1 MRIRESAAAAIAL
14 VLLLCPPA
22 AAQRTRDRPIIVFT
36 ISGAYLDGVGLWEVA
51 DQPIT
56 DFTGAQVT
64 DHFHLTRSIRRTWG
78 AGFSGTYFKG
88 RHLGITGDA
97 FLLGLGYEDR
107 CQLAAPAQSARN
119 IDRCNSIADLD
130 HSAAAVALTAGLVY
144 RLAPEEFISPFFRA
158 SFGIL
163 VNNQSPLLMNAETIV
178 DGQRAQLTI
187 YDDENTGTRL
197 RPAVSVGVGT
207 TIAVGQGYHLRWEV
221 RDNIVGIQRITGP
234 TEDWGFIPASETTYK
249 HLFTLMVGLDV
260 VLERRPGRR
269 Y

>member
-1 MRIRESAAAAIAL
+1 MRIRESAAAIALAL
-14 VLLLCPPA
+14 VLCTPA
-22 AAQRTRDRPIIVFT
+22 AAQRTRDRPIIIFT
-36 ISGAYLDGVGLWEVA
+36 ISGAYLDGVGLWDVP

-56 DFTGAQVT
+56 DFTSAQVT
-64 DHFHLTRSIRRTWG
+64 DHFHLTRNVRRTWG

-88 RHLGITGDA
+88 SHLGITGDA

-119 IDRCNSIADLD
+119 VDRCASIDDLD

-144 RLAPEEFISPFFRA
+144 RLAPDEFISPFLRA

-163 VNNQSPLLMNAETIV
+163 VNNQSPIIMRAETIV
-178 DGQRAQLTI
+178 DGQRAELTI

-197 RPAVSVGVGT
+197 RPALSLGVGT
-207 TIAVGQGYHLRWEV
+207 TIAVGRGYQLRWEV
-221 RDNIVGIQRITGP
+221 RDNIVGIQRVIGATA
-234 TEDWGFIPASETTYK
+234 DWGFIPEVETTYK
-249 HLFTLMVGLDV
+249 HLLTLMVGLDV